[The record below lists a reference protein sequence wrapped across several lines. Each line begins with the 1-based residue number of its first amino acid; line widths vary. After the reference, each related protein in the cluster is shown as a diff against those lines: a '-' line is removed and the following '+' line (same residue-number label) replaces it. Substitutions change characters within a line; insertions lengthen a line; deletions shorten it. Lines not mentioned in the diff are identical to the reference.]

1 MRLACR
7 PSCRLVLA
15 AILTVLVVT
24 GSRALAQQAEIAGID
39 KVYLRPAPGTD
50 QTPLGVLSVGDRV
63 NILDI
68 EGSWTKIETS
78 DGKVGY
84 VYHRYVVPLSE
95 GGIPA
100 SAPPTPAAPPTP
112 RAFGLP
118 PATPRAAGAPLTVPT
133 SAPLPLAT
141 LQAAQPSMQATPDPL
156 QAELSTLRSELTEL
170 REKVQK
176 RAAEAPGAA
185 ATPAAVETAH
195 TQQGSSEPGM
205 SVLAVAFVFLLIGWV
220 LGAAFHGRR
229 NKSSRRRLRL

>member
-1 MRLACR
+1 MRLPCR
-7 PSCRLVLA
+7 PSCRLILA
-15 AILTVLVVT
+15 AILATLIVT
-24 GSRALAQQAEIAGID
+24 GSRALAQQAAIAGID

-50 QTPLGVLSVGDRV
+50 QTPIGVLSVGDRV

-68 EGSWTKIETS
+68 EGSWTKIETA
-78 DGKVGY
+78 DGKIGY

-95 GGIPA
+95 GGIPP

-118 PATPRAAGAPLTVPT
+118 PATPRAAGAPLMVPT
-133 SAPLPLAT
+133 SVPAAPP
-141 LQAAQPSMQATPDPL
+141 QAALPAVQPTPDPL
-156 QAELSTLRSELTEL
+156 SAELSTLRSELTEL
-170 REKVQK
+170 REKMQK
-176 RAAEAPGAA
+176 RAAEVPEAA
-185 ATPAAVETAH
+185 ATPAAVGTAH
-195 TQQGSSEPGM
+195 TPQGSSEQGM